1 MSFPIEYVP
10 AADTPRRVRYTWDAD
25 TEILGASLLEPVGP
39 GRVGGRA
46 PGLADAAPRVP
57 AGSVEIQ
64 GKDGSWLTLDI
75 RDGRISA
82 IEVAIWPQLLR
93 RPTLSLPDATAVR
106 EHVALTAAAGEIS
119 ALEVTA
125 RMVAEVDA
133 GRRAVHFSM
142 ARGSGVREGP
152 FHAVQIAR
160 DVLLDVDTT
169 GHVAGLWLL
178 NLPPDS
184 LPSP

>member
-10 AADTPRRVRYTWDAD
+10 ATEAPRRVRYRWDAD
-25 TEILGASLLEPVGP
+25 TEILGASLLGSPAAVRPPATGSNGASP
-39 GRVGGRA
+39 A
-46 PGLADAAPRVP
+46 PS
-57 AGSVEIQ
+57 GSVEIE
-64 GKDGSWLTLDI
+64 GKDGSWVTLDI
-75 RDGRISA
+75 HQGRISA

-93 RPTLSLPDATAVR
+93 RPSLSLPEAASVR
-106 EHVALTAAAGEIS
+106 EHVQLASSNGEIS

-133 GRRAVHFSM
+133 GRRSVHFSL

-152 FHAVQIAR
+152 LHAVRIAR
-160 DVLLDVDTT
+160 DVLLDVDPT

-178 NLPPDS
+178 NIPPDS
-184 LPSP
+184 IPSP